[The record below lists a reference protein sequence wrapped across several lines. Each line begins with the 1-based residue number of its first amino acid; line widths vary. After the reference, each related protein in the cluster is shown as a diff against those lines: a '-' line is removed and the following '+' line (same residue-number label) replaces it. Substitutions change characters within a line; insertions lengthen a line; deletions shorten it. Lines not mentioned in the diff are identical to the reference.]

1 MQNKIFRIL
10 FLVLLFVLQV
20 IISEYL
26 NLGPFVY
33 ICLVPIIILNIPLST
48 RTWILLLKAFAI
60 GLLLDMFS
68 NGVLGL
74 NSAAAVLLAACRK
87 PIYKF
92 TARRDRQDKTEIPN
106 AGNIG
111 ANKYL
116 EYLAACTA
124 LYILTYTL
132 IDGAGINPF
141 WLILAKFLA
150 STAVNVLVALLINRA
165 IPERS

>member
-33 ICLVPIIILNIPLST
+33 ICLVPVIILNIPMST
-48 RTWILLLKAFAI
+48 RTWVLLLEAFAI

-68 NGVLGL
+68 NGVIGL
-74 NSAAAVLLAACRK
+74 NSAAAVILAVCRK
-87 PIYKF
+87 PLYNV
-92 TARRDRQDKTEIPN
+92 TARRDRQDKTEIPS
-106 AGNIG
+106 AANIG

-116 EYLAACTA
+116 AYLAVCTA
-124 LYILTYTL
+124 LYILAYIL
-132 IDGAGINPF
+132 ADGAGISPF
-141 WLILAKFLA
+141 WLILVKFPA
-150 STAVNVLVALLINRA
+150 STVLNILVALLINRA